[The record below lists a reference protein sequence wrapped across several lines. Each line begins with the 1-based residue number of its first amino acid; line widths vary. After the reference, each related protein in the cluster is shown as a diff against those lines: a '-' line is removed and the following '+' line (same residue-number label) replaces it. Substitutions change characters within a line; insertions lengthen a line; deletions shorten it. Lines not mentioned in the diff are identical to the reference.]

1 MGKLIINVQKP
12 AFKKSQTK
20 AIKQVFS
27 LTELLQGNSFFAK
40 DEKRGQLKCRR
51 NSLKEG
57 QAVHHAR
64 AWLKWE
70 GLHERQ
76 LLRSQII

>member
-1 MGKLIINVQKP
+1 M
-12 AFKKSQTK
+12 F
-20 AIKQVFS
+20 FS

-57 QAVHHAR
+57 QAEHHAR

-70 GLHERQ
+70 GLRERQ